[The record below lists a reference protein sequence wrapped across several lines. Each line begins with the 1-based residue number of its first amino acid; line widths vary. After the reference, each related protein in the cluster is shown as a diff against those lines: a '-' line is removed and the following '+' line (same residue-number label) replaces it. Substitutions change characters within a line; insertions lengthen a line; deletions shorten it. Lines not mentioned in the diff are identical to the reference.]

1 MVKKKNES
9 DRERRINNMK
19 KKMKTERKLR
29 KNKQ

>member
-19 KKMKTERKLR
+19 KKMKTERKLG